1 MRTMFY
7 APVGNEAGG
16 GTEKQLSL
24 SDLDELENNP
34 AIVGNDG
41 AEPPAKPEEVEGLN
55 EDGSLQEGY
64 IKNDAGEIVKATGSE
79 DNSEHEDDDGG
90 NGEGDEDETDAL
102 KFYEQVDQI
111 TGEPVEIDFG
121 TIDPLSPEG
130 VALRDRVIRE
140 DAARKFEDYL
150 KTSDP
155 HGYAYML
162 HRRAGGSDKDFKKE
176 DAYALPDEQEF
187 DDNAD
192 MQVNILKRDLLDKG
206 VPTEVVDATVA
217 KYIKDNMLHEKSKI
231 AYTNRKK
238 AQEEQMAEIENAHRE
253 KERKMAEAVNAITT
267 NIAKEISEDG
277 LDFIIPETKKAGFN
291 QFVKNNLR
299 LDDGK
304 FYVVTEL
311 GDNIKEVLG
320 AQYFQFVKGDLK
332 NLIKREAKKQTVQKL
347 RMAINKDNN
356 AGIKGGSGPNRSNE
370 YISLGSL

>member
-64 IKNDAGEIVKATGSE
+64 IKNDAGEIVKATALEDKSE
-79 DNSEHEDDDGG
+79 DGDEGDGDS
-90 NGEGDEDETDAL
+90 GDEDETDAL

-238 AQEEQMAEIENAHRE
+238 AQEEQMEKIENAHRE